1 MTQGHFKK
9 NLDLVFISLNSK
21 YENFYLRS
29 AKFLKILIGLNKC
42 STLQHNSKCK
52 LVGKQ
57 LSNRTH
63 CVQSKP
69 RAMED
74 GSQMTGDHILE
85 SPPKY
90 VNHLFSHPMT

>member
-9 NLDLVFISLNSK
+9 SLDLVFISLNSK

-29 AKFLKILIGLNKC
+29 AKFLKIFIGLNKH

-57 LSNRTH
+57 SSNPTH
-63 CVQSKP
+63 CVESKP
-69 RAMED
+69 RATED
-74 GSQMTGDHILE
+74 GSQMRGGHILRV
-85 SPPKY
+85 S
-90 VNHLFSHPMT
+90 S